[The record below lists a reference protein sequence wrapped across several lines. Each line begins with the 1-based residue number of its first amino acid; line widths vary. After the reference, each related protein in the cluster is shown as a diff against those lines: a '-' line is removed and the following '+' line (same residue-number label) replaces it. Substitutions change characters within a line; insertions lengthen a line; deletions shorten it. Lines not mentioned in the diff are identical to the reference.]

1 MVIIF
6 FTGGNHH
13 VENAYDDIKKGERGA
28 WISIIAYLFLS
39 TIKLTVGWIGA
50 SAALKADGLNNS
62 TDIIASIAILIGLK
76 IARKPPDENHRYGHF
91 RAETVASLIA
101 AFIMASVAIQVL
113 ISAGTSFFQANHE
126 TPDMITAWT
135 AIFSAAIMYGVYMY
149 NSRLAKKINSQ
160 SIMAAAQDN
169 RADALVSIGAF
180 IGIIGSRLGVEW
192 LDTLTAFAVGLII
205 FKTAWGIFSE
215 ASLSLTDAF
224 DLNKI
229 RDIQY
234 SVEKVPGVRGVPSIK
249 ARSHGNVTFVD
260 VVILVDPDL
269 NVVESHDIT
278 EYVEEALLQE
288 HNIRAT
294 HIHIEPNGR

>member
-1 MVIIF
+1 M
-6 FTGGNHH
+6 
-13 VENAYDDIKKGERGA
+13 ENAYDDIKKGERGA

>member
-1 MVIIF
+1 ME
-6 FTGGNHH
+6 T
-13 VENAYDDIKKGERGA
+13 AYEDIKKGERGA

-39 TIKLTVGWIGA
+39 TLKLTIGWMGA

-76 IARKPPDENHRYGHF
+76 ISRKPPDENHRYGHF

-113 ISAGTSFFQANHE
+113 ISAGTSLFHANHE

-135 AIFSAAIMYGVYMY
+135 ALFAAVIMYGVYMY
-149 NSRLAKKINSQ
+149 NARLSKKINSQ

-169 RADALVSIGAF
+169 RSDALVSIGAF
-180 IGIIGSRLGVEW
+180 IGIIGSRFGVDW
-192 LDTLTAFAVGLII
+192 LDTLTAFIVGLII
-205 FKTAWGIFSE
+205 FKTAWDIFAE
-215 ASLSLTDAF
+215 ASLTLTDAF
-224 DLNKI
+224 DRHKI
-229 RDIQY
+229 EDMQK
-234 SVEKVPGVRGVPSIK
+234 SVEKVPGVRSVPSIK
-249 ARSHGNVTFVD
+249 ARSHGNITFVD

-288 HNIRAT
+288 HDIRAT